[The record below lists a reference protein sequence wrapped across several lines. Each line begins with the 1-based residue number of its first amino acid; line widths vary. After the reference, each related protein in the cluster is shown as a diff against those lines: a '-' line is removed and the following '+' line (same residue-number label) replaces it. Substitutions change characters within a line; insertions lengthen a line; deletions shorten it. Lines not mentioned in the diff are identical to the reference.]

1 MFFTMAP
8 SDSGLSLGGILSQN
22 IRVSNNLKS
31 KYGLT
36 PYLGPSFSKI
46 DIIKI
51 IDNYKL
57 KYLKPKNI
65 AKDIVQEILKKVI
78 ESFQGKAEFGQ
89 RSLGNR
95 SIIADPRDV
104 NIKNRLNQNLKKGL
118 VYAVCTCDT

>member
-1 MFFTMAP
+1 MFFYYGAFR
-8 SDSGLSLGGILSQN
+8 LRFVLGGILSQN

-65 AKDIVQEILKKVI
+65 AKDIVQEILKK
-78 ESFQGKAEFGQ
+78 SHW
-89 RSLGNR
+89 
-95 SIIADPRDV
+95 
-104 NIKNRLNQNLKKGL
+104 NLSR
-118 VYAVCTCDT
+118 